1 MRQKDVDFKQTRA
14 NLRGAITMRKA
25 FDCQRRFDCRPVFDV
40 RLNLDC
46 RDEIVP
52 VLKALQHIYS
62 LPQLRDSILWAIAR
76 DVNGTSNA
84 KRGRQGMDY
93 WQILVLAAVRLGCNL
108 DYDKLQDLAEQHRA
122 LRQIMGIGDWD
133 QQTTFDWRR
142 IRDNLT
148 RIRPETIQR
157 INQWIIAEGHQLV
170 PEAPETV
177 RADSF
182 VVETNIHYPTE
193 STLIRDGLRKVLG
206 LCATL
211 AALVGVGG
219 WRQHKHLYKK
229 AKALAR
235 QIDRIAARKGA
246 DYQQRLRRPYRELLD
261 LAETITSRAEK
272 LRKKV
277 PRRTAA
283 DAEILALDTELQVFL
298 ERTRQVC
305 GTARRRVL
313 QDEEVPNQD
322 KLFSIFEPH
331 TQLYKRGKAG
341 QPIQFGR
348 QVLIFEDGAGF
359 VSQAYLLPR
368 DADDRDVV
376 VEQTRTLQERLGG
389 SIRQASF
396 DRGFHSPENQQ
407 QLAEI
412 IAQPC
417 LPMPGSHQA
426 QEQARAASVEFRQA
440 RQRHPGIESAIGAL
454 QAGNGLARCRDRTEP
469 GFARY
474 IQLAMLGRNLHVLGK
489 ILIAGEDATCQAARS
504 RRKKAAA

>member
-1 MRQKDVDFKQTRA
+1 
-14 NLRGAITMRKA
+14 MRKA

-52 VLKALQHIYS
+52 ILKALQHIYS
-62 LPQLRDSILWAIAR
+62 QPKLRDAILRAIAR
-76 DVNGTSNA
+76 DVNGTASA

-142 IRDNLT
+142 IRDNVTL
-148 RIRPETIQR
+148 IRPETIQR
-157 INQWIIAEGHQLV
+157 INQLIVAEGHQLV
-170 PEAPETV
+170 PEAAQTV

-182 VVETNIHYPTE
+182 VVGTNIHYPTE

-211 AALVGVGG
+211 AALVGIGA
-219 WRQHKHLYKK
+219 WRQHKHLYKR
-229 AKALAR
+229 AKTLAR

-246 DYQQRLRRPYRELLD
+246 GYQQRLQRPYRQLLD
-261 LAETITSRAEK
+261 LAETITNRAEK
-272 LRKKV
+272 LPKRV
-277 PRRTAA
+277 QRRTAA
-283 DAEILALDTELQVFL
+283 DAEILALEAELQVFL
-298 ERTRQVC
+298 ERTLHVC
-305 GTARRRVL
+305 DTARRRVL
-313 QDEEVPNQD
+313 QGENVPNRD

-341 QPIQFGR
+341 EPIQFGR

-359 VSQAYLLPR
+359 VTQAYLLPR
-368 DADDRDVV
+368 DANDRDVV
-376 VEQTRTLQERLGG
+376 VEQTRILQQRLRGR
-389 SIRQASF
+389 IRQASF
-396 DRGFHSPENQQ
+396 DRGFHSPENQH
-407 QLAEI
+407 QLAKI
-412 IAQPC
+412 IPHPC
-417 LPMPGSHQA
+417 LPMPGTHQA
-426 QEQARAASVEFRQA
+426 QQQAGEATVEFRQA

-454 QAGNGLARCRDRTEP
+454 QAGNGLVRCRDRTEP
-469 GFARY
+469 GFSRY
-474 IQLAMLGRNLHVLGK
+474 IQLGMLGRNLHVLGK
-489 ILIAGEDATCQAARS
+489 ILIAAENATCQAARS
-504 RRKKAAA
+504 RRKQAAA

>member
-1 MRQKDVDFKQTRA
+1 
-14 NLRGAITMRKA
+14 MRKA
-25 FDCQRRFDCRPVFDV
+25 FDSQRRFDCRPVFDV
-40 RLNLDC
+40 QLNLDC

-52 VLKALQHIYS
+52 ILKALQHIYS
-62 LPQLRDSILWAIAR
+62 QPKLRDRILRAIAR
-76 DVNGTSNA
+76 DVSGTSNP

-93 WQILVLAAVRLGCNL
+93 WEILVLAAVRLGCNL

-122 LRQIMGIGDWD
+122 LRQMMGIGDWD

-142 IRDNLT
+142 IRDNVTL
-148 RIRPETIQR
+148 IRPETIQQ
-157 INQWIIAEGHQLV
+157 INQLIVAEGHQLV
-170 PEAPETV
+170 PQAAETV

-229 AKALAR
+229 ARTLAR

-246 DYQQRLRRPYRELLD
+246 DYQQRLKRPYRELLN
-261 LAETITSRAEK
+261 LAETIAGRAEK

-283 DAEILALDTELQVFL
+283 DAEILALDAELQVFL
-298 ERTRQVC
+298 ARTLHVC

-313 QDEEVPNQD
+313 QGENVPNQD

-331 TQLYKRGKAG
+331 TQLYQRGKAG

-368 DADDRDVV
+368 DAGDRDVV
-376 VEQTRTLQERLGG
+376 VQQTRILQQRLEGR
-389 SIRQASF
+389 IRQASF
-396 DRGFHSPENQQ
+396 DRGFHSPENQR

-412 IAQPC
+412 IAHPC
-417 LPMPGSHQA
+417 LPMPGTHQA
-426 QEQARAASVEFRQA
+426 QQQAREATVEFRPA

-454 QAGNGLARCRDRTEP
+454 QAGNGLVRCRDRTEP

-489 ILIAGEDATCQAARS
+489 ILIAGEEASCQAARS

>member
-1 MRQKDVDFKQTRA
+1 
-14 NLRGAITMRKA
+14 MRKA
-25 FDCQRRFDCRPVFDV
+25 FDRQTRLDSQPVSDV
-40 RLNLDC
+40 RLNLNC

-52 VLKALQHIYS
+52 ILQALQHIYS
-62 LPQLRDSILWAIAR
+62 QPKLRDHILRAIAR
-76 DVNGTSNA
+76 DVNHSSSR
-84 KRGRQGMDY
+84 KQGRQGMDY

-108 DYDKLQDLAEQHRA
+108 NYDKLQDLAEQHRA
-122 LRQIMGIGDWD
+122 LRRIMGIGDWD

-142 IRDNLT
+142 IRDNVTL
-148 RIRPETIQR
+148 IRQETIQQ
-157 INQWIIAEGHQLV
+157 INQLIVAEGHQLI
-170 PEAPETV
+170 PEAAETV

-193 STLIRDGLRKVLG
+193 STLIRDGLRKILQ
-206 LCATL
+206 LCAGL

-229 AKALAR
+229 AKALSR
-235 QIDRIAARKGA
+235 EIDRIAARKGA
-246 DYQQRLRRPYRELLD
+246 GYQQRLKRPYRELFD
-261 LAETITSRAEK
+261 LAEATINRAEK
-272 LRKKV
+272 LRKQV
-277 PRRTAA
+277 RRRAC
-283 DAEILALDTELQVFL
+283 AEVLALDAELQVFL
-298 ERTRQVC
+298 ERTLHVC

-313 QDEEVPNQD
+313 QGEQVPNSE

-341 QPIQFGR
+341 EPIQFGR

-359 VSQAYLLPR
+359 VSQAYLLRR
-368 DADDRDVV
+368 DADDRDVA

-389 SIRQASF
+389 RIRQASF
-396 DRGFHSPENQQ
+396 DRGFHSPENQR

-412 IAQPC
+412 IAHPC
-417 LPMPGSHQA
+417 LPMPGRHQA
-426 QEQARAASVEFRQA
+426 QEQAREASVEFRQA

-454 QAGNGLARCRDRTEP
+454 QAGNGLVRCRDRTEP

-489 ILIAGEDATCQAARS
+489 ILIASECATCQAARS